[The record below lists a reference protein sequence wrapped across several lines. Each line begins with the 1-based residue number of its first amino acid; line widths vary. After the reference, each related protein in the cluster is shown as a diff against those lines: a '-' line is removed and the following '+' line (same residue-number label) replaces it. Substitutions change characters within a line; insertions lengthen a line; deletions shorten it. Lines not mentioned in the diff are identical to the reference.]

1 MCAAQRGAPVM
12 LTFPHA
18 HACAQSFFFGGVG
31 DAPSFTA
38 TDDDSPPYVSPAGA
52 SPGALPPLA
61 SPSHDAQRPA
71 RRTHGF
77 SLGGAEITAAALM
90 MTESAPTSAPA
101 ARPRRASLS
110 ERAPGAYREPSLV
123 TKMRQRRSS
132 SGGTASE

>member
-1 MCAAQRGAPVM
+1 V
-12 LTFPHA
+12 
-18 HACAQSFFFGGVG
+18 QSFFFGGVG

-38 TDDDSPPYVSPAGA
+38 TADDSPPYASPAGA

-61 SPSHDAQRPA
+61 SPSHDTPRPA

-77 SLGGAEITAAALM
+77 SLGGAETTAAALM
-90 MTESAPTSAPA
+90 AAASASGAVS